1 MIRAAIT
8 PGTQAHRVS
17 INTIRKEPHPLSTTD
32 KGGNIIAKI
41 TRKRFM
47 SVFASNNH
55 HVTPSRFS

>member
-8 PGTQAHRVS
+8 PGTQAQRVS
-17 INTIRKEPHPLSTTD
+17 IKTIRKEPHPLSTTD

-47 SVFASNNH
+47 SVFASNNQ
-55 HVTPSRFS
+55 HVRPSRFL